1 MIIIEKEGGFSNAK
15 ALYDKSTLKPS
26 SYHPLPVKSGSAGE
40 RYSNILN
47 KIFTKDYDF
56 KDYDRAT
63 NIYWPGNKIGSWKR
77 RCISFW
83 KSLKNIL
90 SEVKFKVEHVGYL
103 DEANKNPRASVRWS
117 LEGIHSD

>member
-1 MIIIEKEGGFSNAK
+1 MQRTCMINL
-15 ALYDKSTLKPS
+15 ALKQS
-26 SYHPLPVKSGSAGE
+26 SYHPLPLESGSAGE

-63 NIYWPGNKIGSWKR
+63 NIYWPGNKMGLGR
-77 RCISFW
+77 EDVISFW
-83 KSLKNIL
+83 ESLKNIL

-103 DEANKNPRASVRWS
+103 DEPIKIQEH
-117 LEGIHSD
+117 L